1 MISVIKMTKM
11 KNKIMTF
18 TKIKLITVQTIFGEE
33 TEVIINELNE
43 ALAA

>member
-1 MISVIKMTKM
+1 
-11 KNKIMTF
+11 MTF
-18 TKIKLITVQTIFGEE
+18 TKIIQITVPTIFGEE